1 MEFGAYIRA
10 ERVRLQETDR
20 SFSLRQVA
28 DRAGIKPTYLSK
40 IERGELPPP
49 AEATILRLAGELA
62 LDGDVMLALAGKV
75 SADLRAIICARPQL
89 FSTLLR
95 ELKELPDHAVLTL
108 IRETTDGDYSGRA
121 RQSMGDHGRPR

>member
-10 ERVRLQETDR
+10 ERMRLQETDR
-20 SFSLRQVA
+20 AFSLRQVA
-28 DRAGIKPTYLSK
+28 DRVGIKPTYLSK

-49 AEATILRLAGELA
+49 SEATILRLADELA
-62 LDGDVMLALAGKV
+62 LDGDVILAMASKV
-75 SADLRAIICARPQL
+75 SAELRAIICDRPQL

-108 IRETTDGDYSGRA
+108 IRETTDGNW
-121 RQSMGDHGRPR
+121 

>member
-1 MEFGAYIRA
+1 M
-10 ERVRLQETDR
+10 
-20 SFSLRQVA
+20 
-28 DRAGIKPTYLSK
+28 GIKPTYLSK

-49 AEATILRLAGELA
+49 AEATILRLADELA

-108 IRETTDGDYSGRA
+108 IRETTDGDW
-121 RQSMGDHGRPR
+121 

>member
-62 LDGDVMLALAGKV
+62 LAGKV

-108 IRETTDGDYSGRA
+108 IRETTDGDW
-121 RQSMGDHGRPR
+121 

>member
-20 SFSLRQVA
+20 AFSLRQVA
-28 DRAGIKPTYLSK
+28 GRVGIKPTYLSK

-49 AEATILRLAGELA
+49 AEATILRLASELA
-62 LDGDVMLALAGKV
+62 LDGDVMLAMAGKV
-75 SADLRAIICARPQL
+75 SAELRAIICERPQL

-95 ELKELPDHAVLTL
+95 ELEELPDHAVLTL
-108 IRETTDGDYSGRA
+108 IRETTDGDW
-121 RQSMGDHGRPR
+121 

>member
-1 MEFGAYIRA
+1 MQFGAYIRA

-49 AEATILRLAGELA
+49 AEATILRLASELA
-62 LDGDVMLALAGKV
+62 LDGDVMLAMAGKV
-75 SADLRAIICARPQL
+75 STELRAIICERPQL

-108 IRETTDGDYSGRA
+108 IRETTDGDW
-121 RQSMGDHGRPR
+121 